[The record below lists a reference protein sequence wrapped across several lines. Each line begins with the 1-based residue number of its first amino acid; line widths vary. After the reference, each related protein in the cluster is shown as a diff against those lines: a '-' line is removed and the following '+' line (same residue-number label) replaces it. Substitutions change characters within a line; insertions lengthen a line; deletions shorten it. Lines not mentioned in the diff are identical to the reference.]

1 MKFSVQYQIFLLDPY
16 ACCNFFLNDD
26 DEDDDE
32 YVNDN
37 DNMDEM
43 KQKNYA
49 CMYEEIERNLSVQK
63 S

>member
-1 MKFSVQYQIFLLDPY
+1 MHVVIFLNEDDDDD
-16 ACCNFFLNDD
+16 DD
-26 DEDDDE
+26 DEDDDDDDE

-37 DNMDEM
+37 NMDEM

>member
-1 MKFSVQYQIFLLDPY
+1 MHVVIFLNEDDDDD
-16 ACCNFFLNDD
+16 DD
-26 DEDDDE
+26 DEDDDDDDDE

-37 DNMDEM
+37 NMDEM